1 VSKGLPRKKNLVFKP
16 GAEMDEKE
24 IFERICKGDE
34 RALEFLYKKYYRMMT
49 KLVITNSGTEE
60 EARDIYQEALVVFWQ
75 KAVSGKLVL
84 TSKMSTYIY
93 SICQNLWRKEL
104 ERKKRLSNEEKDM
117 PVIPDPETEERNKI
131 IARCISQ
138 LGETCQKVLMYYYF
152 DELSM
157 QEIAERMGFANT
169 DTAKTKK
176 YKCKQKLDELIRAQY
191 SEHDFLD

>member
-1 VSKGLPRKKNLVFKP
+1 MN
-16 GAEMDEKE
+16 EKE

-34 RALEFLYKKYYRMMT
+34 KALEFLYQKYYRMMT

-60 EARDIYQEALVVFWQ
+60 EARDVYQDALIVFWQ
-75 KAVSGKLVL
+75 KATSGNLVL

-104 ERKKRLSNEEKDM
+104 DRKKRLSSEEKDTS
-117 PVIPDPETEERNKI
+117 VTLDTESAEREAI
-131 IARCISQ
+131 LARCIDQ
-138 LGETCQKVLMYYYF
+138 LGETCKKVLMFYYF
-152 DELSM
+152 EEMSM
-157 QEIAERMGFANT
+157 QDIADKLGFANT

-176 YKCKQKLDELIRAQY
+176 YKCKKKLDELVKAQY